1 MPLTTR
7 RLLAV
12 ALVTTVASSL
22 FIGCSSDDSS
32 GGTGTAGTGGSS
44 TGLAG
49 TGGDTGS
56 AGEEGD
62 AGSDSGTA
70 GSDGGTAGT
79 DGGTAGTDGGTA
91 GTDGG
96 TAGTDGGTAGTG
108 GSSGDSFP
116 TTCEDSHGDVGCCGS
131 DKLLYWFEHG
141 QVIEVECEAGT
152 VCGWDADG
160 EFYDCITGSK
170 TVEDPS
176 KTFPAACFGPAIEG
190 QGLCGP
196 ECVSDDD
203 CDGNGYGSVC
213 DTGTGLCGCS
223 KDADCAGNPN
233 GSICD
238 AETKSCGCTKDAEC
252 PDSDYPVCGDFGG
265 CDES

>member
-12 ALVTTVASSL
+12 AVLTTAASSL

-32 GGTGTAGTGGSS
+32 GGNGTAGTGGSN

-70 GSDGGTAGT
+70 GT

-91 GTDGG
+91 GS
-96 TAGTDGGTAGTG
+96 A
-108 GSSGDSFP
+108 GSSGGTYP
-116 TTCEDSHGDVGCCGS
+116 TTCEESHGDVGCCGS

-141 QVIEVECEAGT
+141 QVIEVECDAGT
-152 VCGWDADG
+152 ACGWDADG
-160 EFYDCITGSK
+160 EFYDCIDGS
-170 TVEDPS
+170 TIVEDPS
-176 KTFPAACFGPAIEG
+176 KTFPAACFGAPITG

-196 ECVSDDD
+196 ECETNDD
-203 CDGNGYGSVC
+203 CDGNGYGAVC

-223 KDADCAGNPN
+223 VAADCKDNPN
-233 GSICD
+233 GTVCD
-238 AETKSCGCTKDAEC
+238 TETKSCGCTKDAEC
-252 PDSDYPVCGDFGG
+252 PDSDYPVCGDFGS